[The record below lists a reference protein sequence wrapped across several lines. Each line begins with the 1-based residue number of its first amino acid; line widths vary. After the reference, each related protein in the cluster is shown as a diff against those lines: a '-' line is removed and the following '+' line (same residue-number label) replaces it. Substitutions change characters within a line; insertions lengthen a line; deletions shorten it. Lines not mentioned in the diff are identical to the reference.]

1 LTAPV
6 PDGDDGKTMTI
17 VEHLTELR
25 RRIFIA
31 LLAIVLGAIL
41 GFIVTPE
48 VIRILKGPIAQP
60 LYFTSPGGALFLQ
73 LKLALLIG
81 LGIGAPVVLYELWA
95 FVSPGLTPRERR
107 AIRPWIPL
115 SLVFLALGVGV
126 AYAILPFAAAFLLGF
141 AIPGLIEPLITA
153 DAYFGFVTTMFLA
166 FGLVMQFPI
175 VLVLLAKVGIIT
187 ADQLRRRRR
196 YVFIGIFVFAV
207 VVTPGGDPFSPTIM
221 ALVMYP
227 LFELTIRLMSRS
239 ERERA
244 AAAATVPEAEA

>member
-1 LTAPV
+1 
-6 PDGDDGKTMTI
+6 
-17 VEHLTELR
+17 
-25 RRIFIA
+25 
-31 LLAIVLGAIL
+31 
-41 GFIVTPE
+41 
-48 VIRILKGPIAQP
+48 
-60 LYFTSPGGALFLQ
+60 
-73 LKLALLIG
+73 
-81 LGIGAPVVLYELWA
+81 
-95 FVSPGLTPRERR
+95 
-107 AIRPWIPL
+107 
-115 SLVFLALGVGV
+115 
-126 AYAILPFAAAFLLGF
+126 
-141 AIPGLIEPLITA
+141 
-153 DAYFGFVTTMFLA
+153 
-166 FGLVMQFPI
+166 MQFPI